1 MPSHNILNGISLVD
15 DAPDVPA
22 EYWQKLQLTAE
33 QRITLAGYRI
43 DDIVIASA
51 KNIEAQR

>member
-43 DDIVIASA
+43 DDIIIASA